1 MVAGEDFLGIKQQLL
16 NEGRRFAVI
25 SLVNTQTSVPQQAP
39 QNAEKLILCESG
51 QFYGSL
57 GSREF
62 EMLVIEQAKACLAS
76 RCSKFAKIDEMLQRV
91 DESFFDSTKRKMEVF
106 IEVYEPP
113 PKLIIIGAE
122 DISLATAIIAQ
133 NLDFKIII
141 LDERSDIA
149 NKNTFPMA
157 DSIICEPNLE
167 QALSPIID
175 QSSYIVINSQINY
188 ERAVRY
194 CLGKEWAYCGILG
207 SKRKMVS
214 LRNKLIEDG
223 FSTEQIDR
231 INAPIGLEIG
241 AQTQYE
247 IAISIIA
254 EIIAVRHNKKA
265 VFMKSLM

>member
-1 MVAGEDFLGIKQQLL
+1 MPPWI
-16 NEGRRFAVI
+16 
-25 SLVNTQTSVPQQAP
+25 
-39 QNAEKLILCESG
+39 
-51 QFYGSL
+51 
-57 GSREF
+57 
-62 EMLVIEQAKACLAS
+62 
-76 RCSKFAKIDEMLQRV
+76 
-91 DESFFDSTKRKMEVF
+91 DESFPDSAKRKIEVF

-141 LDERSDIA
+141 LDERSEIA
-149 NKNTFPMA
+149 NKSKFPMA
-157 DSIICEPNLE
+157 HSIICGPNLE
-167 QALSPIID
+167 QALSPILD
-175 QSSYIVINSQINY
+175 QSSYIVVNFQFNY

-207 SKRKMVS
+207 SKKKIVS
-214 LRNKLIEDG
+214 LRKKLIEEG
-223 FSTEQIDR
+223 FSTEQLNR
-231 INAPIGLEIG
+231 INAPIGLDIG

-265 VFMKSLM
+265 VFMKSVM

>member
-1 MVAGEDFLGIKQQLL
+1 MVIEDSFLRIKQQLL

-25 SLVNTQTSVPQQAP
+25 SLVNTQTSVPQRAP
-39 QNAEKLILCESG
+39 QNAQKLILCENG
-51 QFYGSL
+51 QSYGSL
-57 GSREF
+57 GAREF
-62 EMLVIEQAKACLAS
+62 EMEAIEQAKACLALRS
-76 RCSKFAKIDEMLQRV
+76 SKFVWIEEIPPRI
-91 DESFFDSTKRKMEVF
+91 DESFPDSTKRKIEVF

-141 LDERSDIA
+141 LDERSEIA
-149 NKNTFPMA
+149 NKSKFPMA
-157 DSIICEPNLE
+157 HSIICGPNLE
-167 QALSPIID
+167 QALSPILD
-175 QSSYIVINSQINY
+175 QSSYIVVNFQFNY

-207 SKRKMVS
+207 SKKKIVS
-214 LRNKLIEDG
+214 LRKKLIEEG
-223 FSTEQIDR
+223 FSTEQLNR
-231 INAPIGLEIG
+231 INAPIGLDIG

-265 VFMKSLM
+265 VFMKSVM